1 MPSPSQL
8 AAGLQTYTPK
18 RTLLRETVNGVE
30 ITPQQ
35 SAALSATNP
44 AYQAMDAYGEQAKAR
59 LTGAPAVDPSLDT
72 FAEQAKARMMARQN
86 ALR

>member
-44 AYQAMDAYGEQAKAR
+44 AYQAMDAYGEQVKAR
-59 LTGAPAVDPSLDT
+59 MMPTQAVDPSLDKY
-72 FAEQAKARMMARQN
+72 AEQAKARMMARQN

>member
-1 MPSPSQL
+1 MPSPKQL

-18 RTLLRETVNGVE
+18 RTLLSETVNGVE

-44 AYQAMDAYGEQAKAR
+44 AYQAMDTYGEQAKAR
-59 LTGAPAVDPSLDT
+59 MMPTQAANPSLDT